1 MTERRLVKIL
11 VILGIALLLGG
22 TSWIVLQNGPH
33 DGQRDAPSGF
43 VH

>member
-1 MTERRLVKIL
+1 MRERRLVKIL

-22 TSWIVLQNGPH
+22 TSWIVLKSGPR
-33 DGQRDAPSGF
+33 DGQRDAPSVF